1 MNLTAFVKIELV
13 VATNFEL
20 VWKDS
25 ILALGRVHNCYGY
38 MNAYENV
45 LKSLNFTD
53 LMASCGLLIAFGW
66 MISVV
71 KVFIEFS
78 RGTDLPSR
86 LVNDAGAA
94 SFKTAASVVCL
105 IFSRLAFNL
114 IWAASNMSIFWA
126 YVLSEN
132 SAPFS
137 SMPHLPCIPTI
148 GSLRPQVLQFLHE

>member
-1 MNLTAFVKIELV
+1 MNLTAFVKIELL

-25 ILALGRVHNCYGY
+25 ISTLGRAQNCYGY

-45 LKSLNFTD
+45 LKSLSFSD
-53 LMASCGLLIAFGW
+53 LMALCGLLIAFGW
-66 MISVV
+66 MISAVM
-71 KVFIEFS
+71 VFFEFS

-86 LVNDAGAA
+86 LVNDVGNA

-105 IFSRLAFNL
+105 LFIRLAFNL
-114 IWAASNMSIFWA
+114 LWVASNVSVFWA
-126 YVLSEN
+126 YILSDN

-137 SMPHLPCIPTI
+137 SMPHMPCIPAI
-148 GSLRPQVLQFLHE
+148 GSLSPNQLQIIYD